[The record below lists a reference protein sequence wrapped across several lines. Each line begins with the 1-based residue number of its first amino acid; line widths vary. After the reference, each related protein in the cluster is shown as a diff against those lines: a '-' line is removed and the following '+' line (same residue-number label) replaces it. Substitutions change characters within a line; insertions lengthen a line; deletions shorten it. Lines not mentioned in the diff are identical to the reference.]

1 MVAVNL
7 SCDAETVETY
17 AKATT
22 STDRGAFAT
31 LSQEDGGALDEFVVA
46 LRYGYLD

>member
-1 MVAVNL
+1 MVAFNPC
-7 SCDAETVETY
+7 CDAETVETY

-31 LSQEDGGALDEFVVA
+31 LSEEDVAALDELVVA
-46 LRYGYLD
+46 LRD